1 MLMNSSDINKTVRC
15 HAKLYSQT
23 LLNNTSSIFNQTIQH
38 KKQQLPIDIF
48 HSEHLAVQQGQA
60 KNASRKGEMI
70 VGDARQEIY
79 QQ

>member
-1 MLMNSSDINKTVRC
+1 MLMNSSDINKTISFSC
-15 HAKLYSQT
+15 ETSHA
-23 LLNNTSSIFNQTIQH
+23 LLNDTSSIFNQTVQQ

-48 HSEHLAVQQGQA
+48 HSEHLAVQQGQT

>member
-1 MLMNSSDINKTVRC
+1 MLMNSSDINKTVSLSC
-15 HAKLYSQT
+15 GTSQT

-38 KKQQLPIDIF
+38 KKQELPIDIF
-48 HSEHLAVQQGQA
+48 HSEHLAVQQGQT

-70 VGDARQEIY
+70 AGDARQEIY